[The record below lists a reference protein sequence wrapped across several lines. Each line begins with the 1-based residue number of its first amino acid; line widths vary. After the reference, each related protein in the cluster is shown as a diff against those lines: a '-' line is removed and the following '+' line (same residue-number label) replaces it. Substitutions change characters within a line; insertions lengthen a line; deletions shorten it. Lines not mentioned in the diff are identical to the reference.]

1 MFGSTK
7 RVNSII
13 INTTE
18 ETRYTWDES
27 LDLGIMELRIS
38 KTKEGV
44 YISRNQKYSFIPW
57 NRIKDMK
64 IYL

>member
-27 LDLGIMELRIS
+27 LDLGIMGLRIS

-44 YISRNQKYSFIPW
+44 YIYHNQQYSFIPW